1 MGIAEYAAL
10 CFTSV
15 LLILT
20 AIISFSLL
28 VKYDGVGNES
38 FQDVC

>member
-1 MGIAEYAAL
+1 MGIAEYTAL
-10 CFTSV
+10 CFICV

-28 VKYDGVGNES
+28 VKLNMMA
-38 FQDVC
+38 